1 MCIKERGEYLNFKR
15 VSGCVHVL
23 SVCVATSVFLKV
35 KEEEERERET
45 YKEMAQQ
52 RNTLS
57 RGGME

>member
-1 MCIKERGEYLNFKR
+1 MCARTE
-15 VSGCVHVL
+15 CV
-23 SVCVATSVFLKV
+23 CGYKCVFLKV